1 MHCLTEHPL
10 SPASCALCYPGPKRA
25 HRGQLSAAP
34 GTGWGVAV
42 RLSELWWHSVQP
54 QGCREERQG
63 LHGFGRAAPCMAQV
77 LGVGAAMGSG
87 PCPGHIT
94 VAVLAAGRG
103 QATAQQLCPHALSF
117 ASQIQIFFFFFFHR
131 KPSQRGCRGELWLVW
146 AGARAA
152 PLLSWGTITVNG
164 SAGVLAIARPSPA
177 AARHRRPAR
186 AARGASWTV
195 PDPPRLPAVGR
206 EWLG

>member
-10 SPASCALCYPGPKRA
+10 SPTSCALCYPGPKRA
-25 HRGQLSAAP
+25 HPGHRLGSCGAVVRALVAQRAAAGVP
-34 GTGWGVAV
+34 GGAA
-42 RLSELWWHSVQP
+42 R
-54 QGCREERQG
+54 
-63 LHGFGRAAPCMAQV
+63 LHGFGRTAPCMAQV
-77 LGVGAAMGSG
+77 LGVGAVMGSG

-117 ASQIQIFFFFFFHR
+117 ASQIQIFFFFFHR

-152 PLLSWGTITVNG
+152 PLLSWGSITVNG